1 MDNRY
6 EEIIKRLELGEP
18 LSKICRDKTMPSLS
32 TVYKVQREDEDLQ
45 KKIRHARETGVY
57 TLLDKIAEDMEIPKS
72 NQEMHFIKEKCSHI
86 RWIASKLAS
95 NVFADKTKSEV
106 KQDLTMSISWGKPD
120 VKKDIIEVKE
130 VMDQVPGMGAQA
142 ISGTG
147 GVNQEK
153 E

>member
-32 TVYKVQREDEDLQ
+32 TVYKDQRENEDLQ
-45 KKIRHARETGVY
+45 KKIRNARETGVY

-72 NQEMHFIKEKCSHI
+72 NQEMHFIKEKWQHI

-95 NVFADKTKSEV
+95 NVFADKIKSDV
-106 KQDLTMSISWGKPD
+106 KQDLTMNITWGAPN
-120 VKKDIIEVKE
+120 VKNNLIKAETIV
-130 VMDQVPGMGAQA
+130 DQVSSVGAKA
-142 ISGTG
+142 IPRTSA
-147 GVNQEK
+147 VNQEK
-153 E
+153 G